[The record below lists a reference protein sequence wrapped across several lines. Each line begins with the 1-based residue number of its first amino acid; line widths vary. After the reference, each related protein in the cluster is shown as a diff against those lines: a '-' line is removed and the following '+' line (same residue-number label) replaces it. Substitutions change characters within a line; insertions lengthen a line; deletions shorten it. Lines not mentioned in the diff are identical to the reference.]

1 MYSLL
6 DWHSAPRKSERRNG
20 WFSRRSL
27 ARLSFGV
34 LLSMTP
40 LLAFSVETT
49 TSPGSN
55 PGSSSEASQKSQ
67 EINRKLPSG
76 PDVALSTNP
85 GTDLS
90 TLPIQGQSTKEIAF
104 SEVLLIPVTGIS
116 YSQLQDTFSDGRS
129 SGRIHDAIDIMAP
142 ERTPVVAVADGTI
155 AHLCRRGRG
164 GLSIYQFDDTGH
176 FVYFYAHLHSYS
188 KSLVTGKKIRRGEII
203 GYVGHSG
210 NARAGAP
217 HLHFAIASLGNKS
230 NWWGG
235 EAINPYTHF
244 QR

>member
-20 WFSRRSL
+20 WFSRRCL

-49 TSPGSN
+49 TSPGS
-55 PGSSSEASQKSQ
+55 SSEAPLNSQ

-90 TLPIQGQSTKEIAF
+90 TLPIQGQSTKEIA
-104 SEVLLIPVTGIS
+104 I
-116 YSQLQDTFSDGRS
+116 
-129 SGRIHDAIDIMAP
+129 
-142 ERTPVVAVADGTI
+142 
-155 AHLCRRGRG
+155 
-164 GLSIYQFDDTGH
+164 
-176 FVYFYAHLHSYS
+176 
-188 KSLVTGKKIRRGEII
+188 
-203 GYVGHSG
+203 
-210 NARAGAP
+210 
-217 HLHFAIASLGNKS
+217 
-230 NWWGG
+230 
-235 EAINPYTHF
+235 
-244 QR
+244 